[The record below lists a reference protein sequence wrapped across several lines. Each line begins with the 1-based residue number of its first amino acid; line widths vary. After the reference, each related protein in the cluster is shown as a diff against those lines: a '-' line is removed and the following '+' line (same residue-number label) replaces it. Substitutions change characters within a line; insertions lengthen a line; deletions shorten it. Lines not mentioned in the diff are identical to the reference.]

1 MNNKIVCIKSADPGY
16 DFIFTKNIKGLI
28 TEYGTYVIR
37 CSELG
42 IPAVIGVGSNTYE
55 KVINSK
61 QITLDCCNKKIT
73 Q

>member
-1 MNNKIVCIKSADPGY
+1 MGQNNVYK
-16 DFIFTKNIKGLI
+16 
-28 TEYGTYVIR
+28 R

-61 QITLDCCNKKIT
+61 QITLDCYNKKIT